1 MPIPKPSPTS
11 FDATNALPRPVTPAL
26 PRSSRPDLF
35 LSTFFDTKEDDRAF
49 PDFREVTE
57 PWFKSRPEAYGLGSR
72 YVVKSNSSSLSHN
85 DAKRVLSNFV
95 RVYGVLGE
103 QLVLPTVGDS
113 LVNGRLRSGW
123 TVGATWRTNYSPPGL
138 MAPLV
143 QPLDRALP
151 RVCLCLRIVLWH
163 D

>member
-1 MPIPKPSPTS
+1 MVQVKTRGIR
-11 FDATNALPRPVTPAL
+11 PRLKV
-26 PRSSRPDLF
+26 
-35 LSTFFDTKEDDRAF
+35 
-49 PDFREVTE
+49 
-57 PWFKSRPEAYGLGSR
+57 
-72 YVVKSNSSSLSHN
+72 VVKSNSSSLSHN

-151 RVCLCLRIVLWH
+151 RPEAFDVWLAHGTFHSPEVMAPSVNVWGKGGGVQVREIDHRHPSPQPAAHALPSSL
-163 D
+163 